1 MRLQFGAE
9 VCLFDSVGTAGRMKS
24 LPISLS
30 FLLVPSRRRNL
41 VALGKLL
48 LVFVAMVTAFT
59 IAFHFL
65 MEREGQQHSWA
76 AAVYWVLVVM
86 STLGFGDIT
95 FQSDAGRLFS
105 VVVLLSGSV
114 FMLVLMPFMFIQFFY
129 VPWMEAQAAAR
140 APKELRPS
148 TSRHVILT
156 GLGIVE
162 RALIRML
169 NRAHIPYVLLVADLT
184 EALRLHD
191 EGFSVMLGELDDR
204 STYERARV
212 DKASLVVT
220 VQRDTTNTNVAFT
233 VREIS
238 SSVAIVATASAPAS
252 VDILQLAG
260 CTQVLQ
266 LGEMLGQA
274 FSRRVLG
281 RDARCHVVG
290 AFDDL
295 LIAEAAAAGTPLVGR
310 TLKDIRLND
319 HTRINVV
326 GVWDRGRFT
335 LAGPD
340 TRVESSSVLL
350 LAGSRSDLDE
360 YDGLFCLY
368 GSAEAS
374 VIIIGGGRVG
384 RAAAKG
390 LRENG
395 IEYRL
400 VERNPERIRDDR
412 YVLGDAA
419 ELEILEQAGIRTCST
434 VVVTSHDDDINVYLS
449 IYCRKLRPD
458 VQILARA
465 NQDRN
470 VSTLHRAGADF
481 VMSYASMGA
490 SNIFNL
496 LKRGNLL
503 LLAEGLDVFRVAVPE
518 SLVGMSLA
526 QCRFRQTTGCS
537 VVAVDEGGTCNASP
551 DPNRPLSATANLIV
565 VGDTESE
572 ERFFAATRDTRD

>member
-1 MRLQFGAE
+1 
-9 VCLFDSVGTAGRMKS
+9 MKS
-24 LPISLS
+24 LPVVIS
-30 FLLVPSRRRNL
+30 FLTDPARRRNL
-41 VALGKLL
+41 LALGKLL
-48 LVFVAMVTAFT
+48 VVFVILVAIFT
-59 IAFHFL
+59 LAFHVL
-65 MEREGQQHSWA
+65 MEREGQRHSWA
-76 AAVYWVLVVM
+76 TAMYWVLVVM

-105 VVVLLSGSV
+105 VVVLLSGSI

-129 VPWMEAQAAAR
+129 VPWMESQAAAR
-140 APKELRPS
+140 APRKLPIG
-148 TSRHVILT
+148 TAGHVILT
-156 GLGIVE
+156 GVGTVE

-169 NRAHIPYVLLVADLT
+169 KRAHIPYAVLVADLA
-184 EALRLHD
+184 EGLRLHD
-191 EGFSVMLGELDDR
+191 EGFAVMLGDLDDR
-204 STYERARV
+204 STYERARA

-220 VQRDTTNTNVAFT
+220 AQRDTTNTNVAFT

-238 SSVAIVATASAPAS
+238 ARVEIVATASAAAS
-252 VDILQLAG
+252 VDILELAG

-274 FSRRVLG
+274 LSRRVLG
-281 RDARCHVVG
+281 RDARCHVIG
-290 AFDDL
+290 SFGDL

-310 TLKDIRLND
+310 ALKDIRLNE
-319 HTRINVV
+319 HTRVNVL

-335 LAGPD
+335 LAGPE
-340 TRVESSSVLL
+340 TNVESVSILL
-350 LAGSRSDLDE
+350 LAGTRDDLDE
-360 YDGLFCLY
+360 YDALFCVY

-384 RAAAKG
+384 RATAKG
-390 LRENG
+390 LRENKVDYRI
-395 IEYRL
+395 IER
-400 VERNPERIRDDR
+400 EPSRIRDPQR

-449 IYCRKLRPD
+449 IYCRRLRPD

-490 SNIFNL
+490 SNVFNL

-503 LLAEGLDVFRVAVPE
+503 WLAEGLDVFRVAVPE
-518 SLVGMSLA
+518 FLVGKSLA
-526 QCRFRQTTGCS
+526 ECRFRQTTGCN
-537 VVAVDEGGTCNASP
+537 VVAVEEFGTCNASP
-551 DPNRPLSATANLIV
+551 DPHRPLSASASLII

-572 ERFFAATRDTRD
+572 ERFFAATNEKT